1 MNKWLK
7 ISSLLIAL
15 AIASSAFGAHYL
27 KFRLDEYYLDVFNKA
42 SFYHLTQAMGMLLI
56 AILGKLEL
64 LSVKNTKLIL
74 SILFFG
80 ILVFSGSLYL
90 LAITQLK
97 WLGAITPIGGVAM
110 ILAWTITTLSI
121 NKTN

>member
-1 MNKWLK
+1 MSNWLK

-42 SFYHLTQAMGMLLI
+42 SFYHLTQALGMLLVV
-56 AILGKLEL
+56 ILGKLEF
-64 LSVKNTKLIL
+64 LSIKNAKTIL
-74 SILFFG
+74 AILFFG
-80 ILVFSGSLYL
+80 ILVFSGSLYAL
-90 LAITQLK
+90 SIMQIK

-110 ILAWTITTLSI
+110 ILAWILVALKI
-121 NKTN
+121 KGE